1 MIHPLRVI
9 LCSAFLL
16 AISAS
21 AFAGDGLQRLTAEKL
36 AAVTEAVAKL
46 KSARTDRERPGPYRE
61 HRANLHVHSA
71 FSHDSR
77 GKIDDIVAAAKKVG
91 TTVLMFNEHPA
102 SHYDFFT
109 EGHQGLRDG
118 VLLIPGAEMR
128 GFLVFPTQSLKG
140 LDGGSNQEFTDL
152 VVGRDGRMFISHLEE
167 RMDWQLEG
175 ITGVEI
181 YNTHADFKDEKELI
195 AAMRD
200 PLWLFRSA
208 GLFRQYPQ
216 AAYSAL
222 MDYPV
227 DYLRRFDEL
236 CRKAPH
242 TGVSANDAHQ
252 NVGIRLRMANDDK
265 VVVEDAL
272 EEKLVELD
280 SASNPV
286 LKALALGKKPDDILF
301 QILVDPY
308 EASLRHVGT
317 HLLLTELT
325 SAAVWDALRAGR
337 AFVAFD
343 WLADAQGFDFAA
355 TSSNMRHE
363 MGSQVK
369 LEPGL
374 KFVGQAPLPGT
385 WKLIQNGANIAKS
398 SGSSWEFPVAEPG
411 VYRVEVWL
419 DVADEPKPWI
429 LSNPIYVTADDQ

>member
-1 MIHPLRVI
+1 MRTAV
-9 LCSAFLL
+9 CAVLL
-16 AISAS
+16 GLAS
-21 AFAGDGLQRLTAEKL
+21 RDVFAGDGLKRLTSERLAATADAVEKL
-36 AAVTEAVAKL
+36 KAERKEL
-46 KSARTDRERPGPYRE
+46 KRPGPYRE
-61 HRANLHVHSA
+61 YRANLHVHSA

-77 GKIDDIVAAAKKVG
+77 GKIDEIVAAAKKVG
-91 TTVLMFNEHPA
+91 TSILMFNEHPA
-102 SHYDFFT
+102 PHYDFFAD
-109 EGHQGLRDG
+109 GHRGLHDG

-128 GFLVFPTQSLKG
+128 GFLVFPTQSLQG

-167 RMDWQLEG
+167 RMDWEPVG

-181 YNTHADFKDEKELI
+181 YNTHADFKEEKELI

-222 MDYPV
+222 MDYPA
-227 DYLRRFDEL
+227 DYLRRYDEL
-236 CRKAPH
+236 CQKAPH

-252 NVGIRLRMANDDK
+252 NVGIRLRMANGDK

-280 SASNPV
+280 AASNPV
-286 LKALALGKKPDDILF
+286 LKALALGKKPDDVLF
-301 QILVDPY
+301 EILVDPY

-317 HLLLTELT
+317 HLLMTELT
-325 SAAVWDALRAGR
+325 QEAVWDALRAGR

-343 WLADAQGFDFAA
+343 WLADSTGFDVAA
-355 TSSNMRHE
+355 ISSSQRFE
-363 MGSQVK
+363 LGSQVA
-369 LEPGL
+369 LTEGL
-374 KFVGQAPLPGT
+374 KLAGAAPLPGT
-385 WKLIQNGANIAKS
+385 WKLIRNGEKITET
-398 SGSSWEFPVAEPG
+398 SGSSCEFPVTQQG

-419 DVADEPKPWI
+419 KVADEFKPWI
-429 LSNPIYVTADDQ
+429 LSNPVYVATDSP